1 MVYNDPFNDPLMTL
15 NDPFHFPNDPLM
27 TLKKSNTTKTTSFSH
42 V

>member
-15 NDPFHFPNDPLM
+15 NDPFNFPNDPLM
-27 TLKKSNTTKTTSFSH
+27 TLQKSNITKTISFLL